1 MFVPRVAA
9 AAGTE
14 FASADIEFFE
24 QSIRPLLVERCLDCH
39 AGDAAE
45 ANLQLDSRD
54 GMLRGGDSGPAVV
67 IGRPDESLLISAVH
81 YSNDRQMPP
90 DGKLAP
96 QEIEALSEWVSRGA
110 PWPEVEKP
118 SRPTLR
124 SKFAITDE
132 DRAHWAFQPIRG
144 PAEPPVSDA
153 AWLQTSI
160 DRFILARLEAEGL
173 APSPRADKRTLLR
186 RATFALTGLPP
197 TPAEVEDFLADD
209 SQEAFAR
216 VVDRL
221 LASPHYGERWAR
233 HWLDVARYGE
243 DQAHTFEARLYT
255 QGFRYRDWLIRA
267 LNDDMPYD
275 EFLRQ
280 QLAAD
285 LIGTADRSNRNL
297 PALGFFAIGPVYYG
311 DRKMLDQMDDRIDTI
326 TRGLLGLTVACARCH
341 DHKFDPI
348 STADYYA
355 LAGVV
360 ASTEYV
366 EVPLVTD
373 EEAKAAK
380 RAEAERI
387 KRTNEKKKKNAPPPY
402 DFVHAIR
409 EAKPVDMAIHV
420 RGNAENL
427 GPVTPRRF
435 LTVLTDGEPRPFH
448 EGSGRLELAR
458 AIASPDNP
466 LTARVIVNRVWR
478 LHFGRGLV
486 ATPSNFGRLAEPP
499 THPELLDHLAS
510 KFIASGWSLKWL
522 HREIML
528 SAAYQQSSRMR
539 EDGWAIDP
547 DNRWVWR
554 MNRRRLEV
562 EPWRDAILA
571 VAGTLNDSIGGPS
584 FDLADPDNHRRTLYA
599 RVSRHELNPL
609 LRLFDFPD
617 PNITSDGRP
626 ITTAPLQQLF
636 VMNSEFMVASARAFA
651 ARICAVEA
659 DDPAR
664 VTFAIEQAF
673 GRPPTDEEL
682 QLGVDFIAS
691 TTRENSTNDPATL
704 TPWEQYAQ
712 ALLSTNE
719 FMYID

>member
-1 MFVPRVAA
+1 
-9 AAGTE
+9 
-14 FASADIEFFE
+14 
-24 QSIRPLLVERCLDCH
+24 
-39 AGDAAE
+39 
-45 ANLQLDSRD
+45 
-54 GMLRGGDSGPAVV
+54 
-67 IGRPDESLLISAVH
+67 
-81 YSNDRQMPP
+81 MPP

-96 QEIEALSEWVSRGA
+96 HEIEALAAWVSRGA
-110 PWPEVEKP
+110 PWPEADAP
-118 SRPTLR
+118 ASPTLR
-124 SKFAITDE
+124 SKFTITDE
-132 DRAHWAFQPIRG
+132 DRAHWAFQPIHD
-144 PAEPPVSDA
+144 PAPPPVRDA
-153 AWLQTSI
+153 DWARTSI
-160 DRFILARLEAEGL
+160 DRFVLARLETEGL
-173 APSPRADKRTLLR
+173 PPSPRADKRTLLR

-197 TPAEVEDFLADD
+197 TPAEVEDFLADNSPD
-209 SQEAFAR
+209 AFAR

-285 LIGTADRSNRNL
+285 LLGPADRSNPNL
-297 PALGFFAIGPVYYG
+297 PALGFFAVGPVYYG

-326 TRGLLGLTVACARCH
+326 TRGLLGLTVSCARCH

-355 LAGVV
+355 LAGVI

-380 RAEAERI
+380 RAEAERL
-387 KRTNEKKKKNAPPPY
+387 KRTKEKKKKNAPPPY

-409 EAKPVDMAIHV
+409 EANPVDMAIHI
-420 RGNAENL
+420 RGNADNL

-435 LTVLTDGEPRPFH
+435 LTVLTQDDPQPFRQ
-448 EGSGRLELAR
+448 GSGRLELAN
-458 AIASPDNP
+458 AIARPDNP

-510 KFIASGWSLKWL
+510 KFVASGWSLKQL

-528 SAAYQQSSRMR
+528 SAAYQQSSRKR
-539 EDGWAIDP
+539 DDGWAVDP
-547 DNRWVWR
+547 DNRWLWR

-571 VAGTLNDSIGGPS
+571 VAGTLDESIGGPS
-584 FDLADPDNHRRTLYA
+584 ADLADEDNRRRTLYA

-609 LRLFDFPD
+609 LRLFDVPD

-636 VMNSEFMVASARAFA
+636 VMNSEFMIAGARAFA
-651 ARICAVEA
+651 SRICSAEADGAARIQFAVQ
-659 DDPAR
+659 
-664 VTFAIEQAF
+664 QAY
-673 GRPPTDEEL
+673 GRPATDGEVQMGLE
-682 QLGVDFIAS
+682 FIESATGERNAS
-691 TTRENSTNDPATL
+691 EATEPAAAEAGQAAGTL

-712 ALLSTNE
+712 ALLCTNE